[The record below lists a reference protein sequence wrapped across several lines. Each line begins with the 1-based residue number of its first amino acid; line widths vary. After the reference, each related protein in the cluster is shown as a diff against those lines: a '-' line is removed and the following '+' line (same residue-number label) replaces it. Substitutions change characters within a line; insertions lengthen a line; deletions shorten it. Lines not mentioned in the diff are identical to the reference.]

1 MFLYSEEGLEKLGVT
16 EEQMETKI
24 ADEMS
29 LSNEVAA
36 NSMIN
41 LRFNLAHVTKVRGN
55 LNTPTRNTNHIHCC
69 CERESFRS
77 SYQKV

>member
-1 MFLYSEEGLEKLGVT
+1 MILYSQQGLEKLGVT

-41 LRFNLAHVTKVRGN
+41 LQFNLVHVAKV
-55 LNTPTRNTNHIHCC
+55 
-69 CERESFRS
+69 CEALFWTLQHAFRVTLTLCHPPGP
-77 SYQKV
+77 K